1 MQAFLNS
8 SVLTWAS
15 IGLLHLKLQ
24 SNFLCCENFPK
35 YNGSLFVHNTCTW

>member
-15 IGLLHLKLQ
+15 IGLLHLKL
-24 SNFLCCENFPK
+24 
-35 YNGSLFVHNTCTW
+35 